1 MGLSIS
7 IVLNSPGLTCSGENC
22 RIQTHV
28 QYNLCIQFNRAMHLY
43 NFMKFVVCTPTLGS
57 LALTPKLLCSFG
69 LSAYS
74 AVLKS
79 HIEIILKQ
87 ILFY

>member
-1 MGLSIS
+1 
-7 IVLNSPGLTCSGENC
+7 
-22 RIQTHV
+22 
-28 QYNLCIQFNRAMHLY
+28 MHLY

-79 HIEIILKQ
+79 HIEIILEQ
-87 ILFY
+87 VLLY